1 MVMALT
7 NDEINSFLSER
18 RNVVLG
24 TVRKDGSPQ
33 LNPMWFDWTGEV
45 FYISTTR
52 TRFKYNSIK
61 RDPRVTLCIDDATG
75 FKSVIVEGRAEII
88 EDNIWDITRRIVEK
102 YVDKAQVEARMAR
115 IRTEPRVI
123 LAIRPEKWISWD
135 MALRAGPPR
144 VS

>member
-1 MVMALT
+1 MALT
-7 NDEINSFLSER
+7 NEEINSFLSER
-18 RNVVLG
+18 RNAVLG

-52 TRFKYNSIK
+52 ARFKYNSIK

-88 EDNIWDITRRIVEK
+88 EDDIWRITRRIVEK
-102 YVDKAQVEARMAR
+102 YVDKDHVEARMTR
-115 IRTEPRVI
+115 MRTEPRVI
-123 LAIRPEKWISWD
+123 LVIHPDKWISWD

>member
-1 MVMALT
+1 MALT
-7 NDEINSFLSER
+7 NEEINSFLSER

-75 FKSVIVEGRAEII
+75 FKSVIVEGRAEVI

-102 YVDKAQVEARMAR
+102 YVDKDQVEARMAR
-115 IRTEPRVI
+115 LRTEPRVI

>member
-1 MVMALT
+1 MALA
-7 NDEINSFLSER
+7 NEEINAFLAER

-52 TRFKYNSIK
+52 ARFKYNSIK

-75 FKSVIVEGRAEII
+75 FKTVIVEGRAEII
-88 EDNIWDITRRIVEK
+88 EENIWDITRRIVEK
-102 YVDKAQVEARMAR
+102 YVDKDHVEARMTR
-115 IRTEPRVI
+115 MRTEPRVI
-123 LAIRPEKWISWD
+123 LVIRPEQWISWD

-144 VS
+144 PS

>member
-1 MVMALT
+1 MALT
-7 NDEINSFLSER
+7 NEEINSFLSER
-18 RNVVLG
+18 RNAVLG

-75 FKSVIVEGRAEII
+75 FKTVIVEGRAEII
-88 EDNIWDITRRIVEK
+88 EDDIWRITRRIVEK
-102 YVDKAQVEARMAR
+102 YVDKEHVEARMTRMGA
-115 IRTEPRVI
+115 EPRVI
-123 LAIRPEKWISWD
+123 LVIRPDKWISWD

>member
-1 MVMALT
+1 MALA
-7 NDEINSFLSER
+7 NAEINAFLAER

-33 LNPMWFDWTGEV
+33 LNPMWFEWNGDV

-52 TRFKYNSIK
+52 SRFKYNSIK

-75 FKSVIVEGRAEII
+75 FKTVIVEGRAEII
-88 EDNIWDITRRIVEK
+88 EDDIWDITRRIVEK
-102 YVDKAQVEARMAR
+102 YVEKDHVEARMTR
-115 IRTEPRVI
+115 MRTEPRVI
-123 LAIRPEKWISWD
+123 LVIRPEKWISWD

-144 VS
+144 QS